1 MSTKQM
7 LFSGFGGQ
15 GILFSGKFGF
25 GNKMIGIIPA
35 NSALAYKIWVIS
47 ISNE

>member
-15 GILFSGKFGF
+15 GILFSGKF
-25 GNKMIGIIPA
+25 I
-35 NSALAYKIWVIS
+35 AYKGLMEDKS
-47 ISNE
+47 CRSQPHSSLLPGLPL